1 MPMDYERQAQSV
13 ADRETTT
20 IRMIRPIRRCLRAS
34 ASALIIVALSAV
46 STWSRDNLPSTP
58 PPKGP
63 QSWVNAAA
71 PIFDRRAHYVG
82 EVWISVSND
91 GSFGTSHQ
99 MDACPQDEIDL
110 RINWCPSF
118 ELPGGSRIDYLYN
131 GGLWVGGI
139 IGTDTVIT
147 LGYEG
152 WDETGDEFNGYTTIS
167 TELPADYRHLGCSP
181 NADGSFA
188 PPRRLEQIYYCQ
200 YEDTTL
206 TNTNQASHIP
216 MGLEV
221 TQVTHQSST
230 NFARNFV
237 IWDLEI
243 RNIGDNLIRG
253 VYLGVFVDT
262 DIYWQLSAGGSN
274 NANDDIS
281 GFLHTWPN
289 PVNPEFRDTLNIA
302 WAADNDGK
310 PEGDG
315 PEDPFRRQAERGII
329 GWRVLRAPAGANI
342 SYNWWTSSGQG
353 LLDWGPRRLTDL
365 RVLGHGGRG
374 TPSGDRNKYHYMSN
388 REIDYDQL
396 YAGID
401 LSAFGWARPLAA
413 ATSCNLADGLDTRS
427 VLAVGPV
434 PQLAPG
440 ESIPFTFAMVGG
452 SEFHTVQD
460 NPINCNDPTGFYNN
474 VDFSDLAGNAWWA
487 GFVFDNFGVDTDNND
502 YAGDYYPV
510 QGSAEDTIFYR
521 GDGCPDFAGPA
532 PPRGPDNSNLTLIS
546 RPHEL
551 ELNWTGANSE
561 LQVDPLLRVS
571 DFEGYR
577 LYIAERNTSSDIPS
591 SGDYSLLASWDI
603 VDYRRYTFREL
614 TQRWELTSNP
624 LTVDQWREV
633 FDDPDFDPELYLSSE
648 FDAEFPR
655 DSAYQ
660 YLGAEGEEQRAYFVP
675 QDYNQ
680 SNTIIDQEQPRDN
693 LIQRIDV
700 RDTII
705 GLDTLQYGVYRVVLE
720 NRLPSKYYFVSVT
733 AFDFGDPENDLDPLE
748 TVPGGQN
755 NRVGGIP
762 IYSSDVVE
770 NYWGTGGAQRDS
782 VRVSVYPNPYKS
794 VIALADGNSSTYFDE
809 GLEGTFG
816 QETFGDRD
824 RRIHFINLPDSAT
837 VSIYTLDGDLV
848 RELHHP
854 DPTLSSYP
862 SKISWDLVSRNTQA
876 VESGIYIYRVDSKLG
891 AQIGKLV
898 IIK

>member
-1 MPMDYERQAQSV
+1 
-13 ADRETTT
+13 
-20 IRMIRPIRRCLRAS
+20 
-34 ASALIIVALSAV
+34 
-46 STWSRDNLPSTP
+46 
-58 PPKGP
+58 
-63 QSWVNAAA
+63 
-71 PIFDRRAHYVG
+71 
-82 EVWISVSND
+82 
-91 GSFGTSHQ
+91 
-99 MDACPQDEIDL
+99 
-110 RINWCPSF
+110 
-118 ELPGGSRIDYLYN
+118 
-131 GGLWVGGI
+131 
-139 IGTDTVIT
+139 
-147 LGYEG
+147 
-152 WDETGDEFNGYTTIS
+152 
-167 TELPADYRHLGCSP
+167 
-181 NADGSFA
+181 
-188 PPRRLEQIYYCQ
+188 
-200 YEDTTL
+200 
-206 TNTNQASHIP
+206 
-216 MGLEV
+216 
-221 TQVTHQSST
+221 
-230 NFARNFV
+230 
-237 IWDLEI
+237 
-243 RNIGDNLIRG
+243 
-253 VYLGVFVDT
+253 
-262 DIYWQLSAGGSN
+262 
-274 NANDDIS
+274 
-281 GFLHTWPN
+281 
-289 PVNPEFRDTLNIA
+289 
-302 WAADNDGK
+302 
-310 PEGDG
+310 
-315 PEDPFRRQAERGII
+315 
-329 GWRVLRAPAGANI
+329 
-342 SYNWWTSSGQG
+342 
-353 LLDWGPRRLTDL
+353 
-365 RVLGHGGRG
+365 
-374 TPSGDRNKYHYMSN
+374 
-388 REIDYDQL
+388 
-396 YAGID
+396 
-401 LSAFGWARPLAA
+401 
-413 ATSCNLADGLDTRS
+413 
-427 VLAVGPV
+427 
-434 PQLAPG
+434 
-440 ESIPFTFAMVGG
+440 
-452 SEFHTVQD
+452 
-460 NPINCNDPTGFYNN
+460 
-474 VDFSDLAGNAWWA
+474 
-487 GFVFDNFGVDTDNND
+487 
-502 YAGDYYPV
+502 
-510 QGSAEDTIFYR
+510 
-521 GDGCPDFAGPA
+521 
-532 PPRGPDNSNLTLIS
+532 
-546 RPHEL
+546 L

-693 LIQRIDV
+693 LIQRIDI

-733 AFDFGDPENDLDPLE
+733 AFDFGDPDNDLDPLE